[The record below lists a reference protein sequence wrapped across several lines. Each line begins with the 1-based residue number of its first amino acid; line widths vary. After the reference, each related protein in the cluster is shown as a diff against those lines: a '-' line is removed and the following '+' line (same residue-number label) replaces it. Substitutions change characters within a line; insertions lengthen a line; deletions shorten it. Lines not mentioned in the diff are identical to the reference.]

1 MLWSGLTER
10 KTRVKEQAQDFPLV
24 IATMPATDR
33 QTKIA
38 VGIVSV
44 LTIAAAIM
52 APFASI
58 QVGRIDAFIPV
69 LQTVVSV
76 ADLITATLLFAQ
88 FSIQPQPALL
98 ALASAYIFSSSF
110 AFLQTLAFPGGYA
123 PAGLIGDG
131 PNTPAWIYVL
141 WHTTFPAAI
150 IVYALSKDGIG
161 ADALPV
167 RSTRANIL
175 TTLAGVLAIV
185 AVLTWIVTTKTE
197 YIPSFYTDDVNL

>member
-1 MLWSGLTER
+1 
-10 KTRVKEQAQDFPLV
+10 
-24 IATMPATDR
+24 MPATDR

-58 QVGRIDAFIPV
+58 QVHRIDAFIPV

-98 ALASAYIFSSSF
+98 ALASAYIFSGSF

-131 PNTPAWIYVL
+131 PNSPAWIYVL
-141 WHTTFPAAI
+141 WHTTFTAAVL
-150 IVYALSKDGIG
+150 VYALSKDGIG
-161 ADALPV
+161 VDALPV
-167 RSTRANIL
+167 RSTRASIV
-175 TTLAGVLAIV
+175 TTLAGVLATV
-185 AVLTWIVTTKTE
+185 AILTWIVTTKTE
-197 YIPSFYTDDVNL
+197 FHSVASSL